1 MMTKLIVKFGYMK
14 PNRNNRSGFVDY
26 IAKRDGVI
34 KNIHSF
40 GDKPATDKQNN
51 LITNLLKKYPNI
63 QSHELYKEY
72 LNKKSIVSASEFISY
87 VEETMI
93 EELSHVDEYI
103 QYIAERPRDVKE
115 GHHGLFS
122 ISDEPLVLEHVK
134 EVIKDHPGNIWTA
147 IISLKRDDATRLG
160 YDNLNLWKSLIRSK
174 QNDVARYLKI
184 DTNNFEWYG
193 AFHDESHHPHVH
205 LVMFA
210 KDGKQGYLNQ
220 KSMDQIH
227 SVFAR
232 EMFKDEHLHIY
243 KKQTQYRDQLKF
255 VSKELIQEHI
265 DSLNQNIESHPK
277 INSLLLQFH
286 NKLKPVNGKHSYGY
300 LQKPLKRLVDEIV
313 DELSNT
319 PHVQN
324 LLDLWYEQRN
334 EILSTYTNKH
344 EQIRHLSDLVEFK
357 SVKNTVIKLAKEIKT
372 TEQIPKTTIDTP
384 IPLKEVKEED
394 QRNFEE
400 SISLIPPET
409 EDDREIEINSIKVTQ
424 FDIQDISPTQSNS
437 AMSSQ
442 SVRLLYHISN
452 LFKSS
457 MMKRTHSY
465 QVDHKLIL
473 KIRKQKIALGQHE
486 NDSHKN

>member
-1 MMTKLIVKFGYMK
+1 MAKLIVKFGYMK
-14 PNRNNRSGFVDY
+14 ANKKNRAGFVEY

-40 GDKPATDKQNN
+40 GHKPATTKQNN

-63 QSHELYKEY
+63 KSYELYKEY
-72 LNKKSIVSASEFISY
+72 LNKKSISSASEFISH
-87 VEETMI
+87 VGEAMI
-93 EELSHVDEYI
+93 EELSHADEYV
-103 QYIAERPRDVKE
+103 QYIAERPRVVKE

-134 EVIKDHPGNIWTA
+134 NVIKVHPGNIWTA
-147 IISLKRDDATRLG
+147 IISLKRDDAKRLG
-160 YDNLNLWKSLIRSK
+160 YDSLNLWKSLIRSK

-184 DTNNFEWYG
+184 DTDNFKWYG

-220 KSMDQIH
+220 KSMDQIR

-243 KKQTQYRDQLKF
+243 KKQTHYRDQLKL

-265 DSLNQNIESHPK
+265 DSLNQNIEIEPK
-277 INSLLLQFH
+277 IDSLLLQLH
-286 NKLKPVNGKHSYGY
+286 NGLKSVKGKHSYGY

-319 PHVQN
+319 PHVKN

-334 EILSTYTNKH
+334 EILSTYTNKQ
-344 EQIRHLSDLVEFK
+344 EQIRHLSDLEEFR
-357 SVKNTVIKLAKEIKT
+357 SIKNTVIKLAKEIQI
-372 TEQIPKTTIDTP
+372 TEQIPKTIIDTP
-384 IPLKEVKEED
+384 IPLNVSPDESQRDLTETMSLMLPENDDINKVK
-394 QRNFEE
+394 
-400 SISLIPPET
+400 ISAL
-409 EDDREIEINSIKVTQ
+409 KLTQ
-424 FDIQDISPTQSNS
+424 FDMQDSSPTQNNS
-437 AMSSQ
+437 IMTSGSIQ
-442 SVRLLYHISN
+442 ILYQISN
-452 LFKSS
+452 LFESS
-457 MMKRTHSY
+457 MIKRVHNY

-473 KIRKQKIALGQHE
+473 KIRKQKVALGQHE

>member
-1 MMTKLIVKFGYMK
+1 M
-14 PNRNNRSGFVDY
+14 
-26 IAKRDGVI
+26 
-34 KNIHSF
+34 
-40 GDKPATDKQNN
+40 
-51 LITNLLKKYPNI
+51 
-63 QSHELYKEY
+63 
-72 LNKKSIVSASEFISY
+72 
-87 VEETMI
+87 
-93 EELSHVDEYI
+93 
-103 QYIAERPRDVKE
+103 
-115 GHHGLFS
+115 
-122 ISDEPLVLEHVK
+122 
-134 EVIKDHPGNIWTA
+134 
-147 IISLKRDDATRLG
+147 
-160 YDNLNLWKSLIRSK
+160 
-174 QNDVARYLKI
+174 KI
-184 DTNNFEWYG
+184 DTDNYEWYG

-220 KSMDQIH
+220 KSMDQIR
-227 SVFAR
+227 SVFVR

-243 KKQTQYRDQLKF
+243 KRQTQYRDELKY
-255 VSKELIQEHI
+255 VSKKIIQEHI
-265 DSLNQNIESHPK
+265 DSLNQNIESYPK
-277 INSLLLQFH
+277 IDSLLLQLH
-286 NKLKPVNGKHSYGY
+286 RELKFVKGKHSYGY

-319 PHVQN
+319 QYVQN
-324 LLDLWYEQRN
+324 LLDLWYQQRN
-334 EILSTYTNKH
+334 EILSTYTNKQ

-394 QRNFEE
+394 QKNFEE

-409 EDDREIEINSIKVTQ
+409 DDDREIEINSIKVTQ
-424 FDIQDISPTQSNS
+424 FDIQDMSPTQNNS

>member
-1 MMTKLIVKFGYMK
+1 MAKLIVKFGYMK
-14 PNRNNRSGFVDY
+14 PNRNNRSGFVEY

-40 GDKPATDKQNN
+40 GDKPATPKQKS
-51 LITNLLKKYPNI
+51 LITNLLKKYPNM
-63 QSHELYKEY
+63 QSNELHKEY
-72 LNKKSIVSASEFISY
+72 LNRKSIISASEFISH

-93 EELSHVDEYI
+93 EELSHVDEYV
-103 QYIAERPRDVKE
+103 QYIAERPRVVKE

-134 EVIKDHPGNIWTA
+134 GIVKDHPGNIWTA
-147 IISLKRDDATRLG
+147 IISVKREDATRLG
-160 YDNLNLWKSLIRSK
+160 YDSLNLWKSLVRSK

-184 DTNNFEWYG
+184 DTNKFEWYG
-193 AFHDESHHPHVH
+193 AFHDESHHPHIH

-220 KSMDQIH
+220 KSMDQIR

-232 EMFKDEHLHIY
+232 EMFKDEHLHLY

-265 DSLNQNIESHPK
+265 DSLNQNIESEPK
-277 INSLLLQFH
+277 IDSLLLQLH
-286 NKLKPVNGKHSYGY
+286 DELKSVKGKQTYGY
-300 LQKPLKRLVDEIV
+300 LPKTLKRLVDEIV

-319 PHVQN
+319 RHIQN

-334 EILSTYTNKH
+334 EILSTYTNKQ
-344 EQIRHLSDLVEFK
+344 EQIRHLSDLEEFK
-357 SVKNTVIKLAKEIKT
+357 SIKNTVIKLAKEIQI
-372 TEQIPKTTIDTP
+372 TEQIPKTIIDAPTS
-384 IPLKEVKEED
+384 LNVVQDED
-394 QRNFEE
+394 QCD
-400 SISLIPPET
+400 LT
-409 EDDREIEINSIKVTQ
+409 EIGAIVTPKTENTHEIKDNAIKATQ
-424 FDIQDISPTQSNS
+424 FDIPDTSPKYDNSMMTSN
-437 AMSSQ
+437 
-442 SVRLLYHISN
+442 SVRLLYQISN
-452 LFKSS
+452 LFESS
-457 MMKRTHSY
+457 MIKRVHNY

-473 KIRKQKIALGQHE
+473 KIRNQKIALGQHE